1 MKLNIDCMRD
11 VLLII
16 EQCGYQEMPSFQK
29 IVDLLPDYSSDDI
42 SYSCEKLYEAEFIDA
57 VHKNYMCGQCPI
69 IKIKNITYSGHQ
81 FLDDIRNDNNWGKVK
96 EIASSVGSISV
107 NAISQIATSVISAAI
122 HSNFGL

>member
-1 MKLNIDCMRD
+1 M
-11 VLLII
+11 
-16 EQCGYQEMPSFQK
+16 
-29 IVDLLPDYSSDDI
+29 
-42 SYSCEKLYEAEFIDA
+42 
-57 VHKNYMCGQCPI
+57 HKNYTRGQCPI

-107 NAISQIATSVISAAI
+107 NAISQIATSVISTAI